1 MTLFLPSLLATWPM
15 CVGVLVFAAVVSVV
29 VWFLRV
35 PRLDVRLNAW
45 VVFWVCAIAWFI
57 SHSIMLTLVDS
68 PYLNLIS
75 SANQEVITWLFM
87 LSAFLGIPL
96 TVPLL
101 AGGVWSLYCGA
112 RREAVRLGPL
122 ALLMFGTFMLGLGTS
137 NAHDFLWC
145 GIITEYF
152 TKHYGAGS
160 DLLFF
165 IVMGGWFNIPEQV
178 TADYATLGS
187 CAVVLIT
194 AELMMG
200 TTSLYRWVR
209 LMKADAG
216 AQPEQAGERA
226 AAGS

>member
-1 MTLFLPSLLATWPM
+1 MTLFFPSLLATWPM
-15 CVGVLVFAAVVSVV
+15 CVGLTIFAAAVSAC
-29 VWFLRV
+29 VWYLRI
-35 PRLDVRLNAW
+35 PRLNVSLNALA
-45 VVFWVCAIAWFI
+45 VFWLCIILWFV

-87 LSAFLGIPL
+87 LSAFLGIPM
-96 TVPLL
+96 TIPLL
-101 AGGVWSLYCGA
+101 AASVWALHCA
-112 RREAVRLGPL
+112 MKREPVRLGPL
-122 ALLMFGTFMLGLGTS
+122 ALLMFGAFMLGLGTS

-152 TKHYGAGS
+152 TKHYAAGS

-165 IVMGGWFNIPEQV
+165 IVMGGWFGIPEQV

-187 CAVVLIT
+187 CATVLIT

-200 TTSLYRWVR
+200 AASLYRWARLLAPVSQSDSAIGNVR
-209 LMKADAG
+209 IC
-216 AQPEQAGERA
+216 
-226 AAGS
+226 